1 MSWLHGHFASAL
13 YCINIWYPYDIL
25 LCDMIGPT
33 KERKKKCK
41 ACTVH
46 ELPAWTLCLCII
58 LHKHMISIWYSVM
71 GYDRSNKRKKEKNVR
86 RAQCMSCLHGPF
98 ASALYCINIW
108 YPYDILLWDM
118 IGPTKEKEKNVRH
131 AQCMSFVHGPFA
143 SALYCINIWYPY
155 DILLW
160 DMIGLTK
167 ERGKKCKA
175 CTVHELPAWTL
186 CLCIILHKHMI
197 SIWYSVMG
205 YDRSNKRK
213 KEKM

>member
-1 MSWLHGHFASAL
+1 MISIWYSVMCCLHRPFASAF

-25 LCDMIGPT
+25 LWDMIGPT
-33 KERKKKCK
+33 KERRKKCK

-46 ELPAWTLCLCII
+46 ELPAWTLCLCIL

-71 GYDRSNKRKKEKNVR
+71 GYDRSNKRKRKNVR
-86 RAQCMSCLHGPF
+86 HAQCMSCLHGPF

-118 IGPTKEKEKNVRH
+118 IGPTKERRKKCKACTVHELLL
-131 AQCMSFVHGPFA
+131 HGPFA
-143 SALYCINIWYPY
+143 SAFYCINIWYIWYSVMGY
-155 DILLW
+155 DRSN
-160 DMIGLTK
+160 K
-167 ERGKKCKA
+167 RKRKKCKA

-197 SIWYSVMG
+197 SIWYSG
-205 YDRSNKRK
+205 IW
-213 KEKM
+213 

>member
-1 MSWLHGHFASAL
+1 MSCLHRPFASAL

-25 LCDMIGPT
+25 LCDLIGPT
-33 KERKKKCK
+33 EERRKKCT

-71 GYDRSNKRKKEKNVR
+71 GYDRSNN
-86 RAQCMSCLHGPF
+86 
-98 ASALYCINIW
+98 
-108 YPYDILLWDM
+108 ILL
-118 IGPTKEKEKNVRH
+118 
-131 AQCMSFVHGPFA
+131 
-143 SALYCINIWYPY
+143 
-155 DILLW
+155 
-160 DMIGLTK
+160 

-205 YDRSNKRK
+205 YDRSNRRK

>member
-1 MSWLHGHFASAL
+1 MSCLHGPFASAL

-25 LCDMIGPT
+25 LWDMIGPT
-33 KERKKKCK
+33 KERGKKCK

-71 GYDRSNKRKKEKNVR
+71 WYDRSNKRKKEKNVR
-86 RAQCMSCLHGPF
+86 HAQCMSCL
-98 ASALYCINIW
+98 
-108 YPYDILLWDM
+108 
-118 IGPTKEKEKNVRH
+118 
-131 AQCMSFVHGPFA
+131 HGPFA